1 MKNRFGKYQTY
12 IILFVL
18 VFLWFLFMGQPS
30 GDDVWFVDAGS
41 SMSLKEF
48 VIFRYN
54 KWTTRLVIEAIMI
67 VLLKLPNVV
76 WITLTAL
83 MVVLLYYGVQYL
95 LQVKNSFET
104 YISMIFIIIF
114 VCFSPFSEAGWYATT
129 INYLWPVATFFYG
142 VTLFKDVIDN
152 KKIGMKKTVFCVV
165 AIFFSS
171 NQEQISALLFG
182 YFILSLIAYI
192 WKYKRFP
199 RELAACGVVI
209 CAMLIFHMT
218 GPGNANR
225 TLSEINT
232 WYPDYVGFNVVD
244 KLILGIVS
252 TISGIV
258 CGGNIIILIC
268 SLAITIMV
276 VIKGKCN
283 FMGKIVSCIPPLM
296 VVIGQA
302 FCEDNISGPIN
313 EICCSVKMFSCT
325 VVQSDLYSEDASI
338 TLIIGTIYFLIYMY
352 SLWIIFSK
360 KAFFPFVVLASMLC
374 SRIMMGFS
382 PTVFASGERTF
393 VFMYIGMLF
402 LTLKSIFQIVCS
414 NDFLK
419 NRN

>member
-95 LQVKNSFET
+95 LQVKNSCET

-414 NDFLK
+414 NDFIK